1 MTYSILP
8 DMESAAKVVKAL
20 MECGPSYSEISRRT
34 KVPIPTVRYIL
45 RKRLP
50 KLGFTIAV
58 AINHG
63 VLGLQRYIVTL
74 ESHLS
79 SRYMSGLLSMFG
91 ELFYLRY
98 YTYLMEERKF
108 LAIFIVPPKYSDD
121 FIAFLDSLKSV
132 KIIDDYSVKKLPYM
146 RVLPFRVDSFD
157 FKRGVWRQNWFEK
170 KFSIP
175 EIYEDVNPLSK
186 IDKIDLL
193 ILKELEKDAFIKY
206 IDLARK
212 LKLTRQTVK
221 RHFERIA
228 KAIYMYSVMWV
239 PRWNPDLVS
248 APILVKTPYVE
259 DARSAIINVPFTYA
273 EIRTIDDEYLGLVL
287 APSIGLYKM
296 IKYINERV
304 KVECL
309 DFLDIE
315 NTLSFTIPHNLF
327 NERIGWLNPYEL
339 GIEKIME
346 KIQLFG
352 GRV

>member
-1 MTYSILP
+1 
-8 DMESAAKVVKAL
+8 METAAKVVKAL

-45 RKRLP
+45 RNRLP
-50 KLGFTIAV
+50 KLGFTITI

-63 VLGLQRYIVTL
+63 VLGLQRYMVTL

-79 SRYMSGLLSMFG
+79 PRYMSELLSMFG

-98 YTYLMEERKF
+98 YTYLLKERKF
-108 LAIFIVPPKYSDD
+108 LTIFTVPPKYSND
-121 FIAFLDSLKSV
+121 FIAFLDSLKSIQ
-132 KIIDDYSVKKLPYM
+132 IIDDYSVKKLLYM

-157 FKRGVWRQNWFEK
+157 FKRGVWKQNWFENR
-170 KFSIP
+170 FSIP
-175 EIYEDVNPLSK
+175 EIYEDVNISSK

-212 LKLTRQTVK
+212 LKLTRQTIK
-221 RHFERIA
+221 RHFEHVV
-228 KAIYMYSVMWV
+228 KAIYMYAVMWV

-248 APILVKTPYVE
+248 APILVKALDVE
-259 DARSAIINVPFTYA
+259 EARSAIINVPFTYA
-273 EIRTIDDEYLGLVL
+273 EIRTIDDEYLGLAL

-296 IKYINERV
+296 IKYIGERV
-304 KVECL
+304 KIESL
-309 DFLDIE
+309 DFLDME
-315 NTLSFTIPHNLF
+315 NTLSFTIPYNLF
-327 NERIGWLNPYEL
+327 NERSGWLNPYEP

-346 KIQLFG
+346 KIELLS